1 MELLKKIKIF
11 VWSKH
16 FLKHTGIVILTY
28 LFVVSFV
35 IFYLGSF
42 TNHGQKIKVPNLIG
56 KNINS
61 IKGLLVENNLQYE
74 VIESKYDPKK
84 PEGTIIEQDP
94 IATELSTVFVKEDRI
109 IRIRISKQT
118 DLVEMPSL
126 INKSERFALQVLK
139 NRGLKYKI
147 EYKTS
152 SESNGAVIHQKYR
165 GQTIKEGEKIQIG
178 SVVLLII
185 GRNEGGEP
193 IQIPN
198 LYGLTMFEAKD
209 SVLALPS
216 LSFIAVCPD
225 CLNYEDSLNARIE
238 TQSPEYIEGVRS
250 PFGTSV
256 TVFAS
261 PNFDGQKTP

>member
-1 MELLKKIKIF
+1 MELLKKIKTF

-16 FLKHTGIVILTY
+16 FLKHIGIVILTY

-35 IFYLGSF
+35 IFYLDSF

-61 IKGLLVENNLQYE
+61 IKGILEENNLQYE
-74 VIESKYDPKK
+74 VIETKYDPKK

-94 IATELSTVFVKEDRI
+94 LATSISTVFVKEDRI

-152 SESNGAVIHQKYR
+152 SEYNGAVIQQKYR
-165 GQTIKEGEKIQIG
+165 GKIIKEGEKIQIG
-178 SVVLLII
+178 SVVHLII

-198 LYGLTMFEAKD
+198 LYGLTILAAKD

-216 LSFIAVCPD
+216 LTFIAVCPD
-225 CLNYEDSLNARIE
+225 CLNFEDSLNAKIE
-238 TQSPEYIEGVRS
+238 SQSPEYIEGVLS

-261 PNFDGQKTP
+261 PNFESQKNP

>member
-1 MELLKKIKIF
+1 MELINKIKIF

-16 FLKHTGIVILTY
+16 FFKHLGLIMLTY
-28 LFVVSFV
+28 LIIVSFV
-35 IFYLGSF
+35 VFYLDSF
-42 TNHGQKIKVPNLIG
+42 TNHGQKIKVPNLVG
-56 KNINS
+56 KNINN
-61 IKGLLVENNLQYE
+61 IKKLLEENDLQYE

-94 IATELSTVFVKEDRI
+94 IATLISKVFVKEGRL
-109 IRIRISKQT
+109 IRIRISKQS

-152 SESNGAVIHQKYR
+152 SESDGAVIQQKYH
-165 GQTIKEGEKIQIG
+165 GKTIKEGQKIQIG

-198 LYGLTMFEAKD
+198 LYGLTMFAAKD
-209 SVLALPS
+209 SILSIPS
-216 LSFIAVCPD
+216 LNFIAVCPD
-225 CLNYEDSLNARIE
+225 CLNYEDSLNAKIE
-238 TQSPEYIEGVRS
+238 TQSPEYIEGVLS

-256 TVFAS
+256 TVFAT
-261 PNFDGQKTP
+261 PNFGNQ